1 MAQTYLR
8 YYYLFYPLFQVS
20 LKWDIQD
27 LWGSLLGGSLDPALG
42 IAHRLLGIGTRRII
56 LYALLIYYFRD
67 SRGPYG
73 LDSYHAG
80 APL

>member
-8 YYYLFYPLFQVS
+8 YYYLFYPLFQGS

-42 IAHRLLGIGTRRII
+42 IAHILLGIGTRRII
-56 LYALLIYYFRD
+56 LSALLIYFRD

-73 LDSYHAG
+73 LDSCHAG